1 MTGSGYIALGYTDIA
16 IAASLLAINAG
27 ASIVFRL
34 GLGKRLLVAA
44 TRMVAQLLMVGLVL
58 KVLFADQ
65 SPVLTAA
72 VVLVMVGFAGY
83 EIQGRLTRRLAGGW
97 TYGIGA
103 GSMMFAGLAV
113 TMLALSTQI
122 RPTPW
127 YDPRYAVPLLGMVLG
142 NAMTGVSLTLN
153 RLLTAAMREKPAIE
167 ARLCLGQPFRQAIG
181 GAVREA
187 MLSGLLPTIN
197 SMSAAGLVFLPG
209 MMTGQILAGVDPI
222 DAVKYQLLIMFLI
235 AGGTGL
241 GVLLATGIAVQRL
254 TDQRHRLRLD
264 RIDGGDVFARNS
276 RTGQ

>member
-1 MTGSGYIALGYTDIA
+1 MNNNSYIALDYSDIA
-16 IAASLLAINAG
+16 LAASLLIINAG

-34 GLGKRLLVAA
+34 GLGRRLLVAA

-65 SPVLTAA
+65 SPALTA
-72 VVLVMVGFAGY
+72 VVVMVMIGFAGY
-83 EIQGRLTRRLAGGW
+83 EIYGRLTRRLAGGW

-103 GSMMFAGLAV
+103 GSMTFAGIAV
-113 TMLALSTQI
+113 TILALSTQI

-142 NAMTGVSLTLN
+142 NAMTGVSLSLN
-153 RLLTAAMREKPAIE
+153 RLLNSAVRERPAIE
-167 ARLCLGQPFRQAIG
+167 ARLCLGQSFGQAISG
-181 GAVREA
+181 VVSEA

-241 GVLLATGIAVQRL
+241 GVLLATGIAVRRL
-254 TDQRHRLRLD
+254 TDRRHRLRLD
-264 RIDGGDVFARNS
+264 RIEGGDALAERLS
-276 RTGQ
+276 GGK